1 MMSEQIFMGMNVIE
15 LDFERA
21 RARHILFKTR
31 LRSILY
37 GAEIDEQPV
46 TSHLDCSLGQ
56 WIYNHA
62 LHVYGHLPEM
72 QEIERV
78 HFKIHESANALID
91 LYKNGFAEE
100 AREGLP
106 AMELIAENLS
116 SLLSIVEAKI
126 KTEGNLGPDL
136 SIPDEL
142 LINYNELLQLNRI
155 LQELDLRIK
164 EQTEKAVSAG
174 KKIKAGESKFRNTM
188 KQAPV
193 GIAILNGY
201 NFMVEMANETYLSIV
216 DRKEEEFV
224 GRLLFDVLPEVRA
237 YVEPILINVLHTGTA
252 YNGNEFEVTIRR
264 YGKQE
269 LCYFNFIYQPLFEE
283 TGEIS
288 GIIVVATEVTQQV
301 LARLGLQRSE
311 NQFRNLV
318 TQSQFAKAVLKGKD
332 FIISLANESML
343 RNLWRRELHDVQGKK
358 LLEVF
363 PELAD
368 QKFIGILE
376 NVYENGA
383 LYRESEAVAWIN
395 GYDGLRKFYLD
406 IQYAPILEMDN
417 RVSGIM
423 VSVNDVT
430 EMVRFRQQ
438 ISEAADRLSLATE
451 GTRLA
456 TWDLNIQTREIIY
469 SARLA
474 EIFGYNGSTQLTH
487 EDMRSRI
494 HHEDRTQIVEKA
506 FEEAIATGSYSYEA
520 RIIHPDKSVHWIRT
534 QGKMLYNEDHIPQRM
549 LGTMMDITEQKRTEQ
564 IIKDSEKRYKDLIE
578 TMPVAVY
585 TIDKN
590 GYLTLF
596 NKAAVRLWGREPE
609 IGADQWCGSFEMYTV
624 DGEYM
629 RLEESPVAIALKNQ
643 QCMTSEAFIRKPD
656 QSLRHIISTPQPIY
670 DSNGDVTGAVNV
682 LIDITER
689 KEAELAL
696 KTSESKFRTLAN
708 SMPQLVWT
716 SDAEGNLNYFNQ
728 SVYEYSGLTADKLDT
743 YNWFQIVHPDDRQ
756 ENVRSWLKSVKSG
769 LEFLYEHR
777 FLRKDGVYRWQLS
790 RAIPQRNAEGKIE
803 MWVGTS
809 TDIHESKVFIDQLE
823 SKVAL
828 RTKELTIANN
838 ELVKTNME
846 LAQFAYVASHD
857 LQEPLRKIQTFATR
871 VLETENRN
879 LSDKGKDYLA
889 RMQASSTRMQQL
901 IIDLLAF
908 SRANAVEKHYEEAD
922 LNIIL
927 GNVKEQLSDVIQQ
940 QQATITSETLPTWSV
955 IVFQFEQLFT
965 NLIANA
971 LKFVKPEVK
980 PVINIRT
987 GQLSGEMIP
996 LSGIDSALRYQYIS
1010 FSDNGIGFDPQFKDR
1025 IFQVFQRLHNRSAY
1039 EGTGIGLA
1047 ICKKIVDN
1055 HNGLIDAI
1063 GKPGTGATFI
1073 IYLPVN

>member
-62 LHVYGHLPEM
+62 LHAYGHLPEM
-72 QEIERV
+72 QELERV
-78 HFKIHESANALID
+78 HLQIHETANVLIN
-91 LYKNGFAEE
+91 LYKNGLAEE

-106 AMELIAENLS
+106 EMELVAEKLA
-116 SLLSIVEAKI
+116 SLLSIVENKV
-126 KTEGNLGPDL
+126 KVEENLRSDL
-136 SIPDEL
+136 NIPDEL
-142 LINYNELLQLNRI
+142 LINYNELLQLNQV

-174 KKIKAGESKFRNTM
+174 RKIKAGESKFRNTM

-201 NFMVEMANETYLSIV
+201 DFMVEMANETYLSIV
-216 DRKEEEFV
+216 DRKEDEFV
-224 GRLLFDVLPEVRA
+224 GRLVFDSLPEIRE
-237 YVEPILINVLHTGTA
+237 YVEPILVNVLHSGTA
-252 YNGNEFEVTIRR
+252 FHGNEFGITIHR
-264 YGKQE
+264 YGRQE
-269 LCYFNFIYQPLFEE
+269 QCYFNFIYQPLTEE
-283 TGEIS
+283 SGEIS

-301 LARLGLQRSE
+301 LARLRLERSE

-332 FIISLANESML
+332 FVIDLANESML
-343 RNLWRRELHDVQGKK
+343 RNIWRRDLHEVQGKK
-358 LLEVF
+358 LLDVF

-368 QKFIGILE
+368 QKFTELL
-376 NVYENGA
+376 NDVYENGT
-383 LYRESEAVAWIN
+383 LYRENEAVAFLN
-395 GYDGLRKFYLD
+395 GPGGLRKFYLD

-417 RVSGIM
+417 SVSSIM

-456 TWDLNIQTREIIY
+456 TWDLNIQTKEIIY
-469 SARLA
+469 SGRLA
-474 EIFGYNGSTQLTH
+474 SIFGYDESKLLTH
-487 EDMRSRI
+487 DEMRSHV
-494 HHEDRTQIVEKA
+494 HHEDRKQIVEKA
-506 FEEAIATGSYSYEA
+506 FAKALKTGSYSYEA
-520 RIIHPDKSVHWIRT
+520 RIIHPDKSVHWVRT
-534 QGKMLYNEDHIPQRM
+534 QGKLLYNENRIPHRM

-590 GYLTLF
+590 GYVTLY
-596 NKAAVRLWGREPE
+596 NKAAVSLWGRKPK

-624 DGEYM
+624 DGEY
-629 RLEESPVAIALKNQ
+629 LPPEKSPIAIALKNQ
-643 QCMTSEAFIRKPD
+643 QCMTLEAFIRKPD
-656 QSLRHIISTPQPIY
+656 LSLRHIISTPQPIY
-670 DSNGDVTGAVNV
+670 DSNGEVTGAVNV

-696 KTSESKFRTLAN
+696 KTSESKFRTLAD

-716 SDAEGNLNYFNQ
+716 SDAAGMVYYFNK
-728 SVYEYSGLTADKLDT
+728 SVYEYSGLSVEQLDT
-743 YNWFQIVHPDDRQ
+743 DGWLQIIHPDDRP
-756 ENVRSWLKSVKSG
+756 ENIRLWRHSVETG
-769 LEFLYEHR
+769 IDFLYEHR

-790 RAIPQRNAEGKIE
+790 RAIPQRNADGEIE

-809 TDIHESKVFIDQLE
+809 TDIHDSKIFIDQLE

-871 VLETENRN
+871 VLETENQN
-879 LSDKGKDYLA
+879 LSDRGKDYLA

-908 SRANAVEKHYEEAD
+908 SRANAMEKHYENTD

-927 GNVKEQLSDVIQQ
+927 RNVKEQLSDLIQQ
-940 QQATITSETLPTWSV
+940 QQAVITSEVLPTRSV

-971 LKFVKPEVK
+971 LKFVKPDTN
-980 PVINIRT
+980 PVINIRA
-987 GQLSGEMIP
+987 GQLSGEMIALP
-996 LSGIDSALRYQYIS
+996 GIDSAVQYQYIS

-1025 IFQVFQRLHNRSAY
+1025 IFQVFQRLHNRSTY

-1073 IYLPVN
+1073 IYLPVY